1 MNDTQWMKRA
11 LELAQ
16 LARPISPPNP
26 SVGCVLVRDGLVL
39 GEGFTQVVG
48 GDHAEIQAIKDA
60 QRRGY
65 TIEGATAYVTLEPCS
80 HYGRTPPCALRLVKE
95 KVARVVIA
103 CLDPNP
109 KVAGRGVAILK
120 EAGIEV
126 VTDVLSQEAWQI
138 NAGFMTQ
145 MTQHRPWVRLKVA
158 MSMDGFTA
166 LPNGESQWITGP
178 QARNDGH
185 RYRSYCGAILTGIGT
200 VLADNPQMNVR
211 FNGSLASRQPL
222 KVILDSE
229 LKTPENARLFDDGQV
244 LICCAHM
251 PEPRVSVLKARG
263 AEILCLPNAQGQ
275 VDLKAVIKEL
285 ARRSINDV
293 HVEAGA
299 TINGALMTLGLVDE
313 LLIYTAPKFLGQGR
327 GAFVLPESE
336 NLNDLTTWHVLS
348 SEKIGQDVRTILV
361 RKEA

>member
-1 MNDTQWMKRA
+1 M
-11 LELAQ
+11 
-16 LARPISPPNP
+16 
-26 SVGCVLVRDGLVL
+26 
-39 GEGFTQVVG
+39 
-48 GDHAEIQAIKDA
+48 
-60 QRRGY
+60 
-65 TIEGATAYVTLEPCS
+65 
-80 HYGRTPPCALRLVKE
+80 
-95 KVARVVIA
+95 
-103 CLDPNP
+103 
-109 KVAGRGVAILK
+109 
-120 EAGIEV
+120 
-126 VTDVLSQEAWQI
+126 TDVLSQEAWQI

-145 MTQHRPWVRLKVA
+145 MTHRRPWIRLKVA

-229 LKTPENARLFDDGQV
+229 LKTPESARLFDDGQV